1 MAIFIFFINI
11 LLKVI
16 QKRKQFSIGTHIMRF
31 TFICLWLPRNK
42 PELEVGSVN
51 LVDSVHGLGEPMG
64 QVGFGAIICCKE

>member
-1 MAIFIFFINI
+1 
-11 LLKVI
+11 
-16 QKRKQFSIGTHIMRF
+16 MRF